1 MSTQERKKAWF
12 VEGLRLLP
20 DKIRLIEMQH
30 GSSLLASRRCL
41 EKADG
46 DIMASSSSYRNHPDV
61 KAWHAYRDD
70 IVTELD
76 AAVRIGGEFGTS
88 LRSCRKLS
96 IALSQGFYRDESQL
110 ILDAIS
116 EVTEVTE
123 MMETLDCENEPERED
138 DALHKQAL
146 GEWNSG
152 ATWKNISE
160 KLTGEPESSKS
171 FSQAVKRYAKR
182 NSLNIRIGVPGTKSN
197 RNE

>member
-1 MSTQERKKAWF
+1 MSTQDQKKAWF

-20 DKIRLIEMQH
+20 DKIKAIELH
-30 GSSLLASRRCL
+30 HTSSLLASRRCL

-46 DIMASSSSYRNHPDV
+46 DIIASSSSYRNHPDV
-61 KAWHAYRDD
+61 KAWRAYRDD

-123 MMETLDCENEPERED
+123 MM
-138 DALHKQAL
+138 
-146 GEWNSG
+146 
-152 ATWKNISE
+152 
-160 KLTGEPESSKS
+160 
-171 FSQAVKRYAKR
+171 
-182 NSLNIRIGVPGTKSN
+182 
-197 RNE
+197 